1 MEPTPTP
8 ETPSRRREP
17 IDPNPD
23 RVNADNDQT
32 DQDID
37 TAGTEADE
45 PAVGSALDKGIERDE
60 RRRPAPD
67 RP

>member
-1 MEPTPTP
+1 MQPTREP
-8 ETPSRRREP
+8 EAPSRRRDQ
-17 IDPNPD
+17 IDGDPN
-23 RVNADNDQT
+23 RVDAENDQT

-45 PAVGSALDKGIERDE
+45 PAVGSAVDRGIERDE

>member
-1 MEPTPTP
+1 MEHTPTP
-8 ETPSRRREP
+8 ETPSRRGEP
-17 IDPNPD
+17 IDANPD
-23 RVNADNDQT
+23 RVNADDNET

-37 TAGTEADE
+37 IAGTEADE

>member
-1 MEPTPTP
+1 MEHTPIP
-8 ETPSRRREP
+8 ETQSRRGAP

-23 RVNADNDQT
+23 RVNADDNET

-37 TAGTEADE
+37 IAGTEADE

>member
-1 MEPTPTP
+1 MQPEKES
-8 ETPSRRREP
+8 ETPPRRHEP
-17 IDPNPD
+17 IDSDPSH
-23 RVNADNDQT
+23 VNAENDQT

-45 PAVGSALDKGIERDE
+45 PAVGSAFDRGIERDE

>member
-1 MEPTPTP
+1 MQPTPEP
-8 ETPSRRREP
+8 ETPSRRREQ
-17 IDPNPD
+17 IDSD
-23 RVNADNDQT
+23 AAVNAENDQT

-45 PAVGSALDKGIERDE
+45 PAVGSAFDRGIERDE
-60 RRRPAPD
+60 RRRPAPE

>member
-1 MEPTPTP
+1 MEHTPTP
-8 ETPSRRREP
+8 ETPARRGEP
-17 IDPNPD
+17 IDTNPD
-23 RVNADNDQT
+23 RVNADDNQT

-37 TAGTEADE
+37 IAGTEADE

>member
-1 MEPTPTP
+1 MPATPTP

-17 IDPNPD
+17 IDADPD
-23 RVNADNDQT
+23 RVDAEDGQT

-45 PAVGSALDKGIERDE
+45 PAVGSALDRGIERDE

>member
-1 MEPTPTP
+1 MQPTREP
-8 ETPSRRREP
+8 ETPSRRRDQ
-17 IDPNPD
+17 IDGDPN
-23 RVNADNDQT
+23 RVDAENDQT

-45 PAVGSALDKGIERDE
+45 PGVGSAFDRGIERDE
-60 RRRPAPD
+60 RRRSAPD

>member
-1 MEPTPTP
+1 MEHTPTP
-8 ETPSRRREP
+8 ETPPRRGEP
-17 IDPNPD
+17 IDAPD
-23 RVNADNDQT
+23 RVNADDGQT

-37 TAGTEADE
+37 IAGTEADE
-45 PAVGSALDKGIERDE
+45 PPIGSALDKGIERDE

>member
-1 MEPTPTP
+1 MEHTPTP
-8 ETPSRRREP
+8 EIPSSRGEP

-23 RVNADNDQT
+23 RVNADDNQT

-37 TAGTEADE
+37 IAGTEADE